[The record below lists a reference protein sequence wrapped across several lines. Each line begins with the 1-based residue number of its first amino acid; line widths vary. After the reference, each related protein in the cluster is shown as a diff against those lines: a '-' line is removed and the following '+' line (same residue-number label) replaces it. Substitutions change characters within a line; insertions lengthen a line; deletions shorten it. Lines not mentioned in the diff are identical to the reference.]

1 MLVAFSIISVDSLA
15 SIMFYMFFYLF
26 MNLSAFYMAIYMSNK
41 YNADTVDKWNGIG
54 IKAPVLSFFMVLSL
68 ASLAG
73 LPPTSGFVAKVY
85 ILRNLFADN
94 TFLWLG
100 VVAIINT
107 VISLYYYFKI
117 VRAMYFM
124 QNDELEI
131 KKSSPLLFWS
141 IVIFS
146 LQNIIF
152 YIYWPKLIEMF
163 NFIIINTGLI

>member
-1 MLVAFSIISVDSLA
+1 MHLR
-15 SIMFYMFFYLF
+15 
-26 MNLSAFYMAIYMSNK
+26 AFYMAIYMSNK
-41 YNADTVDKWNGIG
+41 YNAKTIDQWNGIG
-54 IKAPVLSFFMVLSL
+54 TKVPVLSFFMVLSL

-94 TFLWLG
+94 GFLWLG

-117 VRAMYFM
+117 VKAMYFM
-124 QNDELEI
+124 NNDELEL
-131 KKSSPLLFWS
+131 KECCPLLFWS

-152 YIYWPKLIEMF
+152 YIYWPKLIEIL
-163 NFIIINTGLI
+163 NFIVLNTGLL